1 MEVQISYNEL
11 LRFLRNHANVDVSR
25 LQIVRM
31 SSRTLAISYDISA
44 WVPTVTISV
53 SVDKVTDHHLY
64 LSYDCSAAASMI
76 ISGVVSFLQS
86 KIPAGVKVDTTSKKV
101 YIYLDV
107 INGLDKVLQ
116 YVTPSDIYFDTDAII
131 LKGCLR

>member
-1 MEVQISYNEL
+1 MELQITYNEL
-11 LRFLRNHANVDVSR
+11 LRFLGNHTNIDTSR

-31 SSRTLAISYDISA
+31 SSRTLAISYDISV
-44 WVPTVTISV
+44 WVPTVTISI
-53 SVDKVTDHHLY
+53 SVDKVTEHHLY

-101 YIYLDV
+101 YVYLDV
-107 INGLDKVLQ
+107 INGLEKALQ
-116 YVTPSDIYFDTDAII
+116 YVTPTDIHFDADVIYVGI
-131 LKGCLR
+131 ELQ

>member
-131 LKGCLR
+131 LKGCWR

>member
-1 MEVQISYNEL
+1 MELQITFSEL
-11 LRFLRNHANVDVSR
+11 LRFLGKHTNIDTSR

-44 WVPTVTISV
+44 WAPTVTISIA
-53 SVDKVTDHHLY
+53 VDKVTEHHLY

-101 YIYLDV
+101 YVYLDV
-107 INGLDKVLQ
+107 INGLEKVLQ
-116 YVTPSDIYFDTDAII
+116 YVTPKDIQFETHVIRVGVE
-131 LKGCLR
+131 LK

>member
-1 MEVQISYNEL
+1 MEVHISYNEV
-11 LRFLRNHANVDVSR
+11 LRFIRNHANVDVSR
-25 LQIVRM
+25 LQMVRQN
-31 SSRTLAISYDISA
+31 SRTLAISYNISD

-53 SVDKVTDHHLY
+53 SVDKVTEHHLY

-101 YIYLDV
+101 YVYLDV

-116 YVTPSDIYFDTDAII
+116 YLTPKDIQFETNEIHVEVE
-131 LKGCLR
+131 LK

>member
-25 LQIVRM
+25 LQIIRK
-31 SSRTLAISYDISA
+31 SSRTLAISYDISD

-53 SVDKVTDHHLY
+53 SVDKVTEHHLY

-86 KIPAGVKVDTTSKKV
+86 KIPAGVKVDTSLKKV
-101 YIYLDV
+101 YVYLDV
-107 INGLDKVLQ
+107 INGLEKALQ
-116 YVTPSDIYFDTDAII
+116 YVTPTDICFDADAISVSAE
-131 LKGCLR
+131 LK

>member
-25 LQIVRM
+25 LQIIRK
-31 SSRTLAISYDISA
+31 SSRTLAISYDISD

-53 SVDKVTDHHLY
+53 SVDKVTEHHLY

-101 YIYLDV
+101 YVYLDV
-107 INGLDKVLQ
+107 INGLEKALQ
-116 YVTPSDIYFDTDAII
+116 YVTLTDIRFDADAISVSAE
-131 LKGCLR
+131 LK

>member
-25 LQIVRM
+25 LQIIRK
-31 SSRTLAISYDISA
+31 SSRTLAISYDISD
-44 WVPTVTISV
+44 WVPSVTISV
-53 SVDKVTDHHLY
+53 SVDKVTEHHLY

-107 INGLDKVLQ
+107 INGLEKALQ
-116 YVTPSDIYFDTDAII
+116 YVTPTDICFDADAISVSAE
-131 LKGCLR
+131 LK

>member
-25 LQIVRM
+25 LQMVRQN
-31 SSRTLAISYDISA
+31 SRTLAISYDISD

-53 SVDKVTDHHLY
+53 SVDKVTEHHLY

-101 YIYLDV
+101 YVYLDV
-107 INGLDKVLQ
+107 INGLEKALQ
-116 YVTPSDIYFDTDAII
+116 YVTLTDIRFDADAISVSAE
-131 LKGCLR
+131 LK

>member
-25 LQIVRM
+25 LQIIRK
-31 SSRTLAISYDISA
+31 SSRTLAISYDISD

-53 SVDKVTDHHLY
+53 SVDKVTEHHLY

-101 YIYLDV
+101 YVYLDV
-107 INGLDKVLQ
+107 INGLEKALQ
-116 YVTPSDIYFDTDAII
+116 YVTPTDICFDAVAISVSAE
-131 LKGCLR
+131 LK

>member
-1 MEVQISYNEL
+1 MEVQISYNEV
-11 LRFLRNHANVDVSR
+11 LRFLRNHANVDTSR

-31 SSRTLAISYDISA
+31 SSRTLAISYDISV

-53 SVDKVTDHHLY
+53 SVDEVTGHHLY

-107 INGLDKVLQ
+107 NNGLDKVLQ
-116 YVTPSDIYFDTDAII
+116 YVTPKDIQFETNMIYVSAE
-131 LKGCLR
+131 LK

>member
-1 MEVQISYNEL
+1 MELQITYNEL
-11 LRFLRNHANVDVSR
+11 LRFLRNHTNIDTSR

-31 SSRTLAISYDISA
+31 SSRTLAISYDISV

-53 SVDKVTDHHLY
+53 SVDKITEHHLY

-101 YIYLDV
+101 YVYLDV
-107 INGLDKVLQ
+107 INGLEKALQ
-116 YVTPSDIYFDTDAII
+116 YVTLTDIRFDADAISVSAE
-131 LKGCLR
+131 LK

>member
-1 MEVQISYNEL
+1 MELQITYNEL
-11 LRFLRNHANVDVSR
+11 LRFLGNHTNIDTSR

-31 SSRTLAISYDISA
+31 SSRTLAISYDISV

-53 SVDKVTDHHLY
+53 SVDKITEHHLY

-101 YIYLDV
+101 YVYLDV
-107 INGLDKVLQ
+107 INGLEKVLQ
-116 YVTPSDIYFDTDAII
+116 YVTPTDIQFETNMIYVSAE
-131 LKGCLR
+131 LK

>member
-1 MEVQISYNEL
+1 MEVYISYNEV
-11 LRFLRNHANVDVSR
+11 LRFIRSHANVDVSR
-25 LQIVRM
+25 LQIVPK
-31 SSRTLAISYDISA
+31 SSRTLAISYDISD

-53 SVDKVTDHHLY
+53 SVDKVTEHHLY

-101 YIYLDV
+101 YVYLDV
-107 INGLDKVLQ
+107 INGLEKALQ
-116 YVTPSDIYFDTDAII
+116 YVTPKDIQFETNVIHVSAE
-131 LKGCLR
+131 LK

>member
-1 MEVQISYNEL
+1 MELQITYNEL
-11 LRFLRNHANVDVSR
+11 LRFLGNHTNIDTSR

-31 SSRTLAISYDISA
+31 SSRTLAISYDISV

-53 SVDKVTDHHLY
+53 SVDKITEHHLY

-101 YIYLDV
+101 YVYLDV
-107 INGLDKVLQ
+107 INGLEKALQ
-116 YVTPSDIYFDTDAII
+116 YVTLTDIRFDADAISVSAE
-131 LKGCLR
+131 LK

>member
-1 MEVQISYNEL
+1 MELQITYNEL
-11 LRFLRNHANVDVSR
+11 LRFLGNHTNIDTSR

-101 YIYLDV
+101 YVYLDV
-107 INGLDKVLQ
+107 INGLEKVLQ
-116 YVTPSDIYFDTDAII
+116 YVTPTDIQFETNMIYVR
-131 LKGCLR
+131 GCLK

>member
-1 MEVQISYNEL
+1 MEVQISYNDI
-11 LRFLRNHANVDVSR
+11 LRFLRNHANVDTSR
-25 LQIVRM
+25 LQIIRK

-76 ISGVVSFLQS
+76 ISGIVSFLQS
-86 KIPAGVKVDTTSKKV
+86 KIPVGIKVDTTSKKV
-101 YIYLDV
+101 YVYLDE
-107 INGLDKVLQ
+107 INGLEKALQ
-116 YVTPSDIYFDTDAII
+116 YVTPTDIHFDADVIYVGI
-131 LKGCLR
+131 ELQ

>member
-1 MEVQISYNEL
+1 MELQITYNEL
-11 LRFLRNHANVDVSR
+11 LRFLGNHTNIDTSR

-31 SSRTLAISYDISA
+31 NSRTVAISYDISD

-53 SVDKVTDHHLY
+53 SVDKVTEHHLY

-107 INGLDKVLQ
+107 INGLEKALQ
-116 YVTPSDIYFDTDAII
+116 YVTPTDICFDADAISVSAE
-131 LKGCLR
+131 LK

>member
-1 MEVQISYNEL
+1 MELQITFSEL
-11 LRFLRNHANVDVSR
+11 LRFLGKHTNIDTSR

-31 SSRTLAISYDISA
+31 SSRTLAISYDISV

-53 SVDKVTDHHLY
+53 SVDEVTEHHLY

-101 YIYLDV
+101 YVYLDV
-107 INGLDKVLQ
+107 INGLEKALQ
-116 YVTPSDIYFDTDAII
+116 YVTPTDICFDAAAISVSAE
-131 LKGCLR
+131 LK

>member
-101 YIYLDV
+101 YVYLDV
-107 INGLDKVLQ
+107 INGLEKALQ
-116 YVTPSDIYFDTDAII
+116 YVTPTDICFDADAISVSAE
-131 LKGCLR
+131 LK

>member
-1 MEVQISYNEL
+1 MELQITFSEL
-11 LRFLRNHANVDVSR
+11 LRFLGKHTNIDTSR

-31 SSRTLAISYDISA
+31 SSRTLAISYDISV

-53 SVDKVTDHHLY
+53 SVDEVTGHHLY

-86 KIPAGVKVDTTSKKV
+86 KIPAGVKVDTSSKKV
-101 YIYLDV
+101 YVYLDV
-107 INGLDKVLQ
+107 INGLEKVLQ
-116 YVTPSDIYFDTDAII
+116 YVTPTDIQFETNMIYVR
-131 LKGCLR
+131 GCLK

>member
-1 MEVQISYNEL
+1 MEVQISYNEV
-11 LRFLRNHANVDVSR
+11 LRFLRNHANVDTSR
-25 LQIVRM
+25 LQIIRK

-76 ISGVVSFLQS
+76 ISGVVSFLES

-101 YIYLDV
+101 YVYLDE
-107 INGLDKVLQ
+107 INGLEKALQ
-116 YVTPSDIYFDTDAII
+116 YVTPTDIHFDADVIHVSAN
-131 LKGCLR
+131 LK

>member
-1 MEVQISYNEL
+1 MELQITFSEL
-11 LRFLRNHANVDVSR
+11 LRFLGKHTNIDTSR

-31 SSRTLAISYDISA
+31 SSRTLAISYDISV

-53 SVDKVTDHHLY
+53 SVDKITEHHLY

-101 YIYLDV
+101 YVYLDV
-107 INGLDKVLQ
+107 INGLEKVLQ
-116 YVTPSDIYFDTDAII
+116 YVTPTDIQFETNVIYVSAE
-131 LKGCLR
+131 LK

>member
-1 MEVQISYNEL
+1 MEVHISYNEV
-11 LRFLRNHANVDVSR
+11 LRFIRNHANVDVSR
-25 LQIVRM
+25 LQMVRQN
-31 SSRTLAISYDISA
+31 SRTLAISYDISD

-53 SVDKVTDHHLY
+53 SVDKVTEHHLY

-101 YIYLDV
+101 YVYLDV
-107 INGLDKVLQ
+107 INGLEKALQ
-116 YVTPSDIYFDTDAII
+116 YVTPTDIRFDADAISVKGS
-131 LKGCLR
+131 LK

>member
-1 MEVQISYNEL
+1 MEVHISYNEV
-11 LRFLRNHANVDVSR
+11 LRFIRNHANVDVSR
-25 LQIVRM
+25 LQMIRQN
-31 SSRTLAISYDISA
+31 SRTLAISYDISD
-44 WVPTVTISV
+44 WGPTVTISV
-53 SVDKVTDHHLY
+53 SVDKVTEHHLY

-101 YIYLDV
+101 YVYLDV

-116 YVTPSDIYFDTDAII
+116 YLTPKDIQFETNEIHVEVE
-131 LKGCLR
+131 LK

>member
-1 MEVQISYNEL
+1 MEVHISYNEV
-11 LRFLRNHANVDVSR
+11 LRFIRNHANVDVSR
-25 LQIVRM
+25 LQMVRQN
-31 SSRTLAISYDISA
+31 SRTLAISYDISD

-131 LKGCLR
+131 LKGCWR

>member
-1 MEVQISYNEL
+1 MEVHISYNEV
-11 LRFLRNHANVDVSR
+11 LRFIRNHANVDVSR
-25 LQIVRM
+25 LQIVRK
-31 SSRTLAISYDISA
+31 SSRTLAISYDISD

-53 SVDKVTDHHLY
+53 SVDKVTEHHLY

-101 YIYLDV
+101 YVYLDV
-107 INGLDKVLQ
+107 INGLEKVLQ
-116 YVTPSDIYFDTDAII
+116 YVTPTDIYFDAAVIYVR
-131 LKGCLR
+131 GCLK

>member
-1 MEVQISYNEL
+1 MEIQISYNEL

-25 LQIVRM
+25 LQMVRQN
-31 SSRTLAISYDISA
+31 SRTLAISYDISD

-53 SVDKVTDHHLY
+53 SVDKVTEHHLY

-101 YIYLDV
+101 YVYLDV
-107 INGLDKVLQ
+107 INGLEKVLQ
-116 YVTPSDIYFDTDAII
+116 YVTPTDIQFETNMIYVSAE
-131 LKGCLR
+131 LK